1 MYAIDLFETPGT
13 PEQDPRPQSAYVP
26 VNPEKPGARNRAL
39 GNANLAILM
48 KSINNVDMNSRPA
61 PLPAKLNFL
70 DGRSYTI
77 EPKYYPALIGYY
89 RNLSDVERVNFIYRT
104 LVSYNKTIKFL
115 NTLSQGTLFE
125 KEEKKS
131 SKYKDVAV
139 QRAMRQAVADFPSA
153 DSDTEAFAKSMMVQ
167 QDQDQKNINRLKS
180 ASQRNQELINKN
192 DKLDQTQARSID
204 AIQREIDKVEKDNDS
219 LTQMVQQMSRA
230 NAELQSTLDRMK
242 QKKPSAEPAV
252 TPVTKPQVGVSVAT
266 DKIPAQATVG
276 GEPAEILPSS
286 PIDIGARQ
294 QINDLSKSV
303 TGALL
308 QLKDKEQAQ
317 GLTPVEQERVEKL
330 EKRLAQIEKAQSVF
344 KGFKSKQ
351 DKKAQQAGN
360 AAISAIA
367 KAMGGGTTDADVK
380 AVEPTNIQ
388 AAPKIEPH
396 ATSDEKKS
404 NVLKFVPRDLTGA
417 DVAAGNQD
425 SKEQPDLFAA
435 EDLTHGLEEAEVIPT
450 KQVLQGYVVEFNPRT
465 NVITISQRGQA
476 LKQIKLKLATRRG
489 YEQLVNKFIHSQED
503 EKYPDDIED
512 RDVRLPMR
520 KVAEGSVFGQQD
532 FDTQMDLAKL
542 KSQLTQPKAAQ
553 SAPAS
558 TAQPVSYQPPARLS
572 DLQAR
577 HQRVKALTKIKGEI
591 EDMQQKAT
599 KGGRMLPRGLAADL
613 EDYFTTADI
622 DTAYDDMM
630 AKYQKQLAALQ
641 QYLGMRKAL
650 WSPKKDVHEMRA
662 REIEESKSEVWT
674 VHFTDGTA
682 VRYCASDETDPAAVR
697 KQYANKGKTVAKFDY
712 GFGVDQP
719 AGPGPEAH
727 EPGSGRA
734 VSARTGETLPEDT
747 MSEFKAAALAKI
759 KKALANPKLDPTTR
773 KDYETRLHKLQAL
786 EEGNVIPVDFRQGAG
801 SEDLVAF
808 KNTRGDYFDK
818 IARASQAGDVESVKR
833 LRVELKDLEDAA
845 RRRGLIK

>member
-1 MYAIDLFETPGT
+1 MYAIDLFENTNPV
-13 PEQDPRPQSAYVP
+13 DQSAQIPVAPHVP
-26 VNPEKPGARNRAL
+26 GEKNRQI
-39 GNANLAILM
+39 GNANLAALISALNNPENPSV
-48 KSINNVDMNSRPA
+48 SIQ
-61 PLPAKLNFL
+61 FL
-70 DGRSYTI
+70 DGSRTVLSSAQLDLI
-77 EPKYYPALIGYY
+77 IYYYNKILTNKTQKA
-89 RNLSDVERVNFIYRT
+89 NFLYRT
-104 LVSYNKTIKFL
+104 FVSRNKLFTLL
-115 NTLSQGTLFE
+115 NQLEEKKTLAQAGQKSFSFAPAPVEPDEVKQQQLELFKE
-125 KEEKKS
+125 EEKKS

-139 QRAMRQAVADFPSA
+139 QRAMRQAIADFPSA
-153 DSDTEAFAKSMMVQ
+153 DSDTEAFAKSIMVQ

-180 ASQRNQELINKN
+180 ATDRAQELIAKN
-192 DKLDQTQARSID
+192 NELDRTQERSID
-204 AIQREIDKVEKDNDS
+204 AIQGEIDKVEKDNNS
-219 LTQMVQQMSRA
+219 LSQMVQQMTKA
-230 NAELQSTLDRMK
+230 NAELQQKLARMRSK
-242 QKKPSAEPAV
+242 APAQPTTTVAEP
-252 TPVTKPQVGVSVAT
+252 KPQVGVSVAT
-266 DKIPAQATVG
+266 DKQAPTEPETQASTKRSNIDPNIIPP
-276 GEPAEILPSS
+276 E
-286 PIDIGARQ
+286 
-294 QINDLSKSV
+294 
-303 TGALL
+303 
-308 QLKDKEQAQ
+308 
-317 GLTPVEQERVEKL
+317 L
-330 EKRLAQIEKAQSVF
+330 EKRQVAQGAQNDPNY
-344 KGFKSKQ
+344 Q
-351 DKKAQQAGN
+351 
-360 AAISAIA
+360 
-367 KAMGGGTTDADVK
+367 
-380 AVEPTNIQ
+380 
-388 AAPKIEPH
+388 
-396 ATSDEKKS
+396 
-404 NVLKFVPRDLTGA
+404 R
-417 DVAAGNQD
+417 
-425 SKEQPDLFAA
+425 AA

-558 TAQPVSYQPPARLS
+558 TTQPVSYQPPARLS

-577 HQRVKALTKIKGEI
+577 HQRVEALTKIKGEI

-650 WSPKKDVHEMRA
+650 WSPKKDVHEMKA

-674 VHFTDGTA
+674 IHFTDGTA
-682 VRYCASDETDPAAVR
+682 VRYRASDETDPAAVR
-697 KQYANKGKTVAKFDY
+697 KHYANKGKTVAKFDY

-759 KKALANPKLDPTTR
+759 KKALANPKLDPATR
-773 KDYETRLHKLQAL
+773 KDYETRLYKLQAL

-801 SEDLVAF
+801 SEDFVAF